1 MPEARLWQWAK
12 EQGYTPEDLADALGY
27 TSPRYVELVLRGWE
41 KMSDSFI
48 GRFVQAYP
56 QEAYFLLNLS
66 EKSDTMPENQE
77 AEPCTH

>member
-1 MPEARLWQWAK
+1 MSEAMLWQWAK
-12 EQGYTPEDLADALGY
+12 DKGLTPEELADKMGY

-56 QEAYFLLNLS
+56 QDAFIFCNLS
-66 EKSDTMPENQE
+66 GESDTVSEQE
-77 AEPCTH
+77 ETCTH